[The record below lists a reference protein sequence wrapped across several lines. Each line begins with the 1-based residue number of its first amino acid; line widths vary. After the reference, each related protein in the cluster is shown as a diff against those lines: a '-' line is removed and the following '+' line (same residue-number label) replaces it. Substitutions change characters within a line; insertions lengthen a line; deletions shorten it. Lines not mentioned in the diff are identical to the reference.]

1 MISLTKAE
9 VLELHQQLTHT
20 FGGDGGMRAERL
32 LDGTLTAVERS
43 MAANADLGTCA
54 AALAYHLT
62 LGRAFVE
69 GNTRLA
75 AAATELFILLNDGQ
89 LAATNDELL
98 ELFGRI
104 AAGDLSRRAV
114 ERSFGGWVNAPGAS
128 KSGKGPSSMK
138 DTLHDHSGAAAAAE
152 EPTE

>member
-20 FGGDGGMRAERL
+20 FGGDAGLRAERS
-32 LDGTLTAVERS
+32 LDGALAAVDRS
-43 MAANADLGTCA
+43 MGENADLGTCA
-54 AALAYHLT
+54 ATLAYHLT
-62 LGRAFVE
+62 LGRIFVE

-89 LAATNDELL
+89 LTATNDELL
-98 ELFGRI
+98 NLFGRI

-114 ERSFGGWVNAPGAS
+114 ERSFAGWVNAPG
-128 KSGKGPSSMK
+128 KGH
-138 DTLHDHSGAAAAAE
+138 TGAAGDQVANGNE
-152 EPTE
+152 